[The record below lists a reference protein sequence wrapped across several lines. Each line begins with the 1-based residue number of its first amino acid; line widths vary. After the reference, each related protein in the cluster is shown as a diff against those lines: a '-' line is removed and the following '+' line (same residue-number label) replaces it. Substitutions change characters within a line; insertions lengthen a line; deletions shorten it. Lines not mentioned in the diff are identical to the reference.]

1 MDELKDNLLTVVDF
15 KMLKNYL
22 EKIIDQYDLNTQ
34 IKLKTIINRF
44 FDLTLKI
51 NKNTKNYNSYIIS
64 IKRASKEYLK
74 INDKKFNLVLQER
87 AQSIIDELIKI

>member
-74 INDKKFNLVLQER
+74 INEKNFNLVLQER